1 MYLILN
7 KASFLT
13 SWKVLLSLS
22 LLSASLTWTA
32 ASTPHVYA
40 ANIDVQQATA
50 NRTKQDIVDRWL
62 QYRPLAT
69 GNSYMSEN
77 LIYEVA
83 PNLKAPYSAG
93 KLKTKYIEDGIN
105 AANFVRYLAGL
116 PDDLTPDWSLQ
127 QQEQTAAL
135 VNAVNNQLSH
145 YPVQPANMEQSMF
158 ELGEA
163 GTSSSN
169 LYMGSPTFYDN
180 VLGYMSD
187 SDPSNIERVGHR
199 RWILNP
205 SMTKTMFGMVYSHDA
220 NWNAP
225 YASMYAFNRDRSDS
239 DVSYDYVAWPS
250 AGYFPTEVFAPND
263 AWSVSLNPDR
273 YDNER
278 TSEIQV
284 HLTRER
290 DGKEWTF
297 SSADRDKSGRF
308 FNVETSGRGIPFAVI
323 FRPDNLGTVQPEDTF
338 NVTISGIYRT
348 NGQTAA
354 VSFQTNFFNL
364 LPELAVQNA
373 IHLNKGETVKLR
385 MNEGA
390 QTSGNTFESSD
401 SSVVAIDSEGRVT
414 GVNEGEAYISLDN
427 YLGNRS
433 ELYVVVS
440 KSNEHVSPWALDGY
454 TKAKSNGLIGWYDDH
469 SYQQPI
475 TRSSFT
481 DLAVQMLEAIHGS
494 SLTDNVNLDDSP
506 FTDVYSYGVT
516 WAALNGIIQ
525 GTSPTT
531 FSPNALITRE
541 QAATLLLKLYDKA
554 LEIKAAQTAGSSVS
568 QPNSASAA
576 VFADDSR
583 IASWA
588 RSSVYQAVGLKLM
601 NGTGSNQFTPK
612 GNLTYEQT
620 FLIMENV
627 FELVMG

>member
-1 MYLILN
+1 MN
-7 KASFLT
+7 KRSLLAP
-13 SWKVLLSLS
+13 WKLLLSLA
-22 LLSASLTWTA
+22 LLATSLTWAT
-32 ASTPHVYA
+32 ASTPYA
-40 ANIDVQQATA
+40 QAATTIDVQQATA
-50 NRTKQDIVDRWL
+50 NRTKQDIVDRWM
-62 QYRPLAT
+62 QYRPLEPGT
-69 GNSYMSEN
+69 SYMSEDQ
-77 LIYEVA
+77 IYEVA
-83 PNLKAPYSAG
+83 PSLKPPYAAG
-93 KLKTKYIEDGIN
+93 TLKSKYIEDGIN

-127 QQEQTAAL
+127 QQQQTAAL
-135 VNAVNNQLSH
+135 VNAINNQLSH
-145 YPVQPANMEQSMF
+145 YPTQPANMEQSMF
-158 ELGEA
+158 ELGSE

-187 SDPSNIERVGHR
+187 SDSSNIERVGHR
-199 RWILNP
+199 RWVLNP
-205 SMTKTMFGMVYSHDA
+205 SMTKTMFGMVFSHDA

-225 YASMYAFNRDRSDS
+225 YASMYAFNMDRSES

-250 AGYFPTEVFAPND
+250 AGYFPSEVFAPYD
-263 AWSVSLNPDR
+263 AWSVSLNPKR
-273 YDNER
+273 FDNER

-284 HLTRER
+284 QLTRAR
-290 DGKEWTF
+290 DGKQWTF
-297 SSADRDKSGRF
+297 TSADRDKSGRF

-323 FRPDNLGTVQPEDTF
+323 FRPDNLGTILPEDTF

-348 NGQTAA
+348 SGQADT

-364 LPELAVQNA
+364 LPDLATAQNA

-390 QTSGNTFESSD
+390 QTSGNVFVSSD
-401 SSVVAIDSEGRVT
+401 PSVVTIDSQGRVT
-414 GVNEGEAYISLDN
+414 GVGEGEAYISIDD
-427 YLGNRS
+427 YLGNQS
-433 ELYVVVS
+433 ELYVAVGKSTERVS
-440 KSNEHVSPWALDGY
+440 SWALDGY
-454 TKAKSNGLIGWYDDH
+454 TKAKGNGLIGLYNDH

-481 DLAVQMLEAIHGS
+481 DLAVQMLENIQGS
-494 SLTDNVNLDDSP
+494 SLANNVNLDDSP
-506 FTDVYSYGVT
+506 FTDVYNYSVI
-516 WAALNGIIQ
+516 WAAQNGIIQ
-525 GTSPTT
+525 GTSSTT
-531 FSPNALITRE
+531 FSPNAPITRE
-541 QAATLLLKLYDKA
+541 QAATLLLKVYDKA
-554 LEIKAAQTAGSSVS
+554 LEIKAALTAGSSVS
-568 QPNSASAA
+568 QSIPTSSA